1 MISPIIEY
9 VTKIHPKRDTRYIVV
24 DNKIYVNEEST
35 DPGYSP
41 YGTYQKFLQWKAT
54 KQMIIP
60 YLVDRTYH
68 IIAIRRSL

>member
-41 YGTYQKFLQWKAT
+41 YGTYQKFLQ
-54 KQMIIP
+54 
-60 YLVDRTYH
+60 
-68 IIAIRRSL
+68 